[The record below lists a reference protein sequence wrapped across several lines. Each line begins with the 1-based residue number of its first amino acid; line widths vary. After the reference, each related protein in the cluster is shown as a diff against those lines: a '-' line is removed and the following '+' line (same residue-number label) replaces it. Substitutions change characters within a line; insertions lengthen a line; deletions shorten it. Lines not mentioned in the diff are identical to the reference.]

1 MKITI
6 DNKNYQLDISKAKKL
21 GLLKEERDF
30 KSGDVFQTK
39 GGYTK
44 IMILAIFW
52 AGSNSKRRY
61 QIFGCGNSLIPF
73 SNFDRLQTK
82 EEILKFLEDGAY
94 KFVKN
99 AIAQSKILF

>member
-6 DNKNYQLDISKAKKL
+6 DNKKYELDISKAKKL

-30 KSGDVFQTK
+30 KSGDIFQK
-39 GGYTK
+39 EGFIK
-44 IMILAIFW
+44 IMVLDNFW
-52 AGSNSKRRY
+52 GDSSSERRY
-61 QIFGCGNSLIPF
+61 QIFGCGSSLTPY
-73 SNFDRLQTK
+73 SDFDRLQTK